1 MKRKTVKQVIDEL
14 KKFPEGMEVQLLAT
28 VESSEVVNNKKDD
41 GHQWEWHTFFYNEWE
56 YNQEFDGILF
66 IETST
71 RFQESSS
78 SC

>member
-41 GHQWEWHTFFYNEWE
+41 GRVWEWNTFFYNEWE

-71 RFQESSS
+71 RFQEGSS

>member
-41 GHQWEWHTFFYNEWE
+41 CRVWE
-56 YNQEFDGILF
+56 
-66 IETST
+66 
-71 RFQESSS
+71 
-78 SC
+78 